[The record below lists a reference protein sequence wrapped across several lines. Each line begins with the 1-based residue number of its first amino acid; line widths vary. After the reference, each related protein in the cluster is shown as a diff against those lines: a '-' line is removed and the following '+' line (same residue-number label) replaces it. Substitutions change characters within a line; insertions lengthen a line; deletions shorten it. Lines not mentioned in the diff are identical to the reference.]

1 MGASFVYENKKTLS
15 SYYKKIF
22 LVEIKCSALIGYLIY
37 FLSKIFFMLKLS
49 FKPFYFHLTRYL
61 FFDDFK
67 SFLNCQRKYFSST
80 FSEPRFVSA

>member
-37 FLSKIFFMLKLS
+37 FLSKIFFILFKLPKEI
-49 FKPFYFHLTRYL
+49 FQFH
-61 FFDDFK
+61 F
-67 SFLNCQRKYFSST
+67 
-80 FSEPRFVSA
+80 